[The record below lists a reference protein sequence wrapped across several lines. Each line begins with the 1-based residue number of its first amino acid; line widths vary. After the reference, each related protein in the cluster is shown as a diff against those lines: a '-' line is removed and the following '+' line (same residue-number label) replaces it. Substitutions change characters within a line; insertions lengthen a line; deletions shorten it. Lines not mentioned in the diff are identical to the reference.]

1 MSYCAFEIN
10 RLIPTCFPRCL
21 FGPAFLMAGMFLFGG
36 VWRGKHVSSWQTHPP
51 ACALRNRLR
60 RASFPSCRRHPFT
73 KGPLRGGTWKEKGVA
88 SQEEEPGFSRTA
100 TPELPACALKD
111 SHVPACVA
119 DGTPAGRRLIA
130 RPTTL
135 SSLRAV
141 R

>member
-1 MSYCAFEIN
+1 LSSGSEETKVLKNQAAGISGS
-10 RLIPTCFPRCL
+10 PRST
-21 FGPAFLMAGMFLFGG
+21 GQAG
-36 VWRGKHVSSWQTHPP
+36 W
-51 ACALRNRLR
+51 
-60 RASFPSCRRHPFT
+60 RASFVLANSSPRLRLEKQASAGKLPFSSAT
-73 KGPLRGGTWKEKGVA
+73 QTADKWKEKGVA

-100 TPELPACALKD
+100 TPELPACALED
-111 SHVPACVA
+111 SHVPACVP